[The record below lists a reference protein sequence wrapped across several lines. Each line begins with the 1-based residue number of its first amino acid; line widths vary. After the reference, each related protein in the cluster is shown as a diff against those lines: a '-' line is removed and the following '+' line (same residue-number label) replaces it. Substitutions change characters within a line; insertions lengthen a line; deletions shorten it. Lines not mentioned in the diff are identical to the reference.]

1 MKKAIIF
8 DFDGVIL
15 NSFAVK
21 TDAFAKIFE
30 KFDKEDVQKLLDY
43 HIKNG
48 GISRFVKIRYFFE
61 TILNSQI
68 SKEEADNYALK
79 FSNIVTSELLNQ
91 KYIIKETLEFIKS
104 EFNSRVLFI
113 ASGAEQEELRFI
125 CKHFAID
132 SYFKG
137 IFGSPTPKDE
147 IVKSILDDFKLTAQE
162 CILIGDSIN
171 DYDAAKK
178 NSVDFCGYNNT
189 ELKPLSGYINSFN
202 GFAID

>member
-1 MKKAIIF
+1 MKNAIIF

-15 NSFAVK
+15 DSFTVK

-30 KFDKEDVQKLLDY
+30 KFNKKDVQKLLDY

-68 SKEEADNYALK
+68 SEEDVQIYASQ
-79 FSNIVTSELLNQ
+79 FSDIVTSELLNQ

-104 EFNSRVLFI
+104 EFKSKVLFI

-132 SYFKG
+132 NNFKG

-147 IVKSILDDFKLTAQE
+147 IVKNILNDFKLIAHE
-162 CILIGDSIN
+162 CVLIGDSIN

-178 NSVDFCGYNNT
+178 NSVEFYGYNNT
-189 ELKPLSGYINSFN
+189 ELKPLGGYINSFN
-202 GFAID
+202 GFTID